1 MAVKTLYKLIL
12 LACFFASHAYPSEMR
27 FSRITIEQGLQQ
39 ETIRSVY
46 QDQRGFIWIA
56 TEEGLSR
63 FDGFNFKHFISDKNK
78 PDSIS
83 DDVVTDIKGSGD
95 GGLWVATFG
104 GGLNYFDPTKEAFTN
119 LNELLPS
126 TKLKTVFVDSQ
137 RNIWVGSYEQGVTVL
152 QPQQDSFILS
162 AINKGIQLSHAS
174 VMAITE
180 DQLGRI
186 WIGTDGGGLDIY
198 DPGSGLWSHIQSQLN
213 VNDSLSDDRIRKLLV
228 DHNGFVWVA
237 TAGGLN
243 KYSQQ
248 TNKFVRFKFNAND
261 LNSLSNDRVLSLLE
275 DSSNRLWVGT
285 DAGINLFENDKF
297 QRIQHDPANPTS
309 LSNDRVLD
317 IYEDEGGVIWFGT
330 YQGLNKW
337 NPAQASFNHTLY
349 RAPNGQLKHNIVT
362 DFAESI
368 SGNTYIATYGG
379 GVLVMDAQ
387 HQIVNV
393 ISKDSG
399 LPDNQIMAVLI
410 DRDDNLWVGSR
421 SQGLARLDAKDHQWT
436 NFIHV
441 NGEPDS
447 LLSNSVSDI
456 RQDSQGNIWIATYN
470 GGLSKLLDKGF
481 KHYRADDNIPNSL
494 SSNRI
499 FQIFED
505 SAGFIWLATEKGLNR
520 LNPNNDE
527 IKQLKAN
534 PDKSD
539 SLSSN
544 MVWHIFEDRLGNFW
558 VATQGKGINLW
569 KKEDRI
575 KFNNSFEVFNLSN
588 GFNSNT
594 SYGIEEDGAGNI
606 WFSSNRGLS
615 RFNYKSGDIQHYDKS
630 HGLQG
635 YDFNIGAIMKD
646 KDGILYFGGSNGF
659 NYFDP
664 LHIAQNNHT
673 PQVVLTGITKGNQ
686 SLAVGA
692 QSRLEL
698 TYTDYLLALDFI
710 ALDYAA
716 PEKNRYQYSLQN
728 FDADWIDVG
737 QLKRATYTNLPA
749 GRYLFKVRAANND
762 GVWSEASINLPISVF
777 PAPWR
782 TWWAYT
788 LYATGLGLI
797 IFMFLRRQ
805 MEKLAH
811 EETYRR
817 QLEKEVDNRTS
828 ELAGQNKALTVL
840 NDKLETAYLTD
851 AMTGLN
857 NRHFLDSYLRSTLP
871 QLGGNCNNGDRMLV
885 MLIDMDNLKPVN
897 DSLGHAAG
905 DAVISHMA
913 GILTQMKPEGFHL
926 IRWGGDEFMFIGIQ
940 KEPQESQKIVERL
953 FNDIIKGSFV
963 YQGKNLEYGCSAGF
977 AHYPFDSDNPAAMS
991 WDQVA
996 VVADKALY
1004 AAKKTKGN
1012 SWVGVMGPKR
1022 EINELFISQLL
1033 SSRNLKE
1040 EVELVDIIY
1049 G

>member
-1 MAVKTLYKLIL
+1 MVVKKLYKYIL
-12 LACFFASHAYPSEMR
+12 LCCFFAGHVYSSEMR

-39 ETIRSVY
+39 ETVRSVS

-63 FDGFNFKHFISDKNK
+63 YDGFNFKHFISDKGKSN
-78 PDSIS
+78 SIN
-83 DDVVTDIKGSGD
+83 DDVVTDIKRSSD
-95 GGLWVATFG
+95 GGMWIATFG
-104 GGLNYFDPTKEAFTN
+104 GGLNHFDPQSEVFVN
-119 LNELLPS
+119 LNDLLPS
-126 TKLKTVFVDSQ
+126 TKLKTVFVDSRQ
-137 RNIWVGSYEQGVTVL
+137 NIWVGSYEQGVTVL
-152 QPQQDSFILS
+152 EAEKGQYSRSP
-162 AINKGIQLSHAS
+162 INKDIQLSHQS

-198 DPGSGLWSHIQSQLN
+198 DPDSKRWSHVKNEIDS
-213 VNDSLSDDRIRKLLV
+213 VTSLSDDRIRKLMV

-237 TAGGLN
+237 TANGLN
-243 KYSQQ
+243 RYSQQ
-248 TNKFVRFKFNAND
+248 SDKFERFNFDPLDN
-261 LNSLSNDRVLSLLE
+261 NSLSNDRVLSLLE
-275 DSSNRLWVGT
+275 DSSHRLWVGT
-285 DAGINLFENDKF
+285 DAGINLFENGKF
-297 QRIQHDPANPTS
+297 QRIQHNPANPSS

-317 IYEDEGGVIWFGT
+317 IFEDEGGVIWFGT

-349 RAPNGQLKHNIVT
+349 RDLSSQLKHNIIT
-362 DFAESI
+362 DFAAGANGDI
-368 SGNTYIATYGG
+368 YIATYGG

-387 HQIVNV
+387 HQIVKV
-393 ISKDSG
+393 LSKDVG
-399 LPDNQIMAVLI
+399 LLDNQVMAVLV
-410 DRDDNLWVGSR
+410 DDENNLWVGSR
-421 SQGLARLDAKDHQWT
+421 SQGLSRLDATTKKWT
-436 NFIHV
+436 NFIHI

-447 LLSNSVSDI
+447 LPSNSVSDI
-456 RQDSQGNIWIATYN
+456 KQDKQGNIWVATYN
-470 GGLSKLLDKGF
+470 GGLSKLQGRGF
-481 KHYRADDNIPNSL
+481 KHYRAIENDPNSL

-520 LNPNNDE
+520 LNPNT
-527 IKQLKAN
+527 
-534 PDKSD
+534 DKIRRIQADPSQNS

-544 MVWHIFEDRLGNFW
+544 MVWHIFEDMSGNFW

-569 KKEDRI
+569 KKSDRT
-575 KFNNSFEVFNLSN
+575 KFTNRFTVFNLSN

-594 SYGIEEDGAGNI
+594 SYGIQEDEAGNI

-615 RFNYKSGDIQHYDKS
+615 RFNHQTGDIQHYDKS

-635 YDFNIGAIMKD
+635 YDFNIGATMKGP
-646 KDGILYFGGSNGF
+646 DGMLYFGGSNGF
-659 NYFDP
+659 NFFDP
-664 LHIAQNNHT
+664 MHIAQNKHT

-686 SLAVGA
+686 SLAVES
-692 QSRLEL
+692 QSRLDL
-698 TYTDYLLALDFI
+698 AYTDYLLALDFI

-716 PEKNRYQYSLQN
+716 PEKNRYQYSLQS

-762 GVWSEASINLPISVF
+762 GVWSEASINLPINVF

-817 QLEKEVDNRTS
+817 QLEREVDSRTS

-871 QLGGNCNNGDRMLV
+871 QLGTNINNGDRMLV
-885 MLIDMDNLKPVN
+885 MLIDMDNLKPIN

-905 DAVISHMA
+905 DAVISHMS
-913 GILTQMKPEGFHL
+913 GILTQIKPEGFHL
-926 IRWGGDEFMFIGIQ
+926 IRWGGDEFMLIGIQ
-940 KEPQESQKIVERL
+940 TGTQNSQKVVQSL
-953 FNDIIKGSFV
+953 FSEIIKDTFV
-963 YQGKNLEYGCSAGF
+963 YQGKNLGYGCSAGF
-977 AHYPFDSDNPAAMS
+977 AHYPFDPDNQAAMS

-1004 AAKKTKGN
+1004 AAKKVKGN
-1012 SWVGVMGPKR
+1012 SWVGVMGPRR
-1022 EINELFISQLL
+1022 EINELFISRLL
-1033 SSRNLKE
+1033 ASSNLKDE
-1040 EVELVDIIY
+1040 AELVDIICA
-1049 G
+1049 